1 MFSGVDVNKVDINIY
16 MDLYF
21 ISIKYPV
28 HKRFISETIF
38 QIISIPQIGFKKMY
52 VSKSK
57 PIATRSACISSS
69 SILAPIFRY
78 AFNASEMLEQVY
90 LVCE

>member
-1 MFSGVDVNKVDINIY
+1 
-16 MDLYF
+16 
-21 ISIKYPV
+21 
-28 HKRFISETIF
+28 
-38 QIISIPQIGFKKMY
+38 MY

-57 PIATRSACISSS
+57 SIATRSACISSS

-90 LVCE
+90 LVCEWPNTHDGTMRAIPGLTAVERREEKKEGESATGSERA

>member
-1 MFSGVDVNKVDINIY
+1 M
-16 MDLYF
+16 
-21 ISIKYPV
+21 
-28 HKRFISETIF
+28 
-38 QIISIPQIGFKKMY
+38 QILSIPQVGLNKCMSLKANRLRM
-52 VSKSK
+52 
-57 PIATRSACISSS
+57 RSACISS